1 MPGNVESVFFE
12 RIRDAFPDRTSKI
25 IHRIREVR
33 GGALSDAEFFS
44 RHHGTGTYWRCLE
57 QLFELGR
64 RRAGFVQ
71 DDTPV
76 PQTFRRPETQQSLFD
91 GEESS

>member
-1 MPGNVESVFFE
+1 M
-12 RIRDAFPDRTSKI
+12 RKAFPDRMSKI
-25 IHRIREVR
+25 MHRIQEVR
-33 GGALSDAEFFS
+33 GGALSEAEFFR

-71 DDTPV
+71 DDSSV
-76 PQTFRRPETQQSLFD
+76 PQTFRRPEAQQSLFG